1 MQQFNLAIPPLSLL
15 VTPKLSNPFYT
26 EQKIILA
33 TAFPKG
39 TPEIFQV
46 LVLASR
52 EYRSP
57 CPTTTAV
64 AGEPQVTSPQRAVY
78 LISLQ
83 R

>member
-33 TAFPKG
+33 TAFPKRYPRNLSG
-39 TPEIFQV
+39 
-46 LVLASR
+46 SR
-52 EYRSP
+52 AGFTYRSP